1 MSEEIRRFLQ
11 MQGGV
16 ASSRELQRS
25 GFSRRSVEVMVR
37 RGELV
42 RVRRDAVVL
51 AAALAGATPW
61 EKRALLARA
70 VARSLAPARCLTS
83 PAGPPPRPAPDGPH
97 PVLTSPA
104 GPDDHADLEHHPP
117 GRGATHALS
126 HESALMVHG
135 LPYFGEDGLV
145 HLVRTDGRRGR
156 RDSTVWVHRPVDARW
171 TVERDG
177 LVLVTPTMAALQVA
191 ATHGV
196 EAGLVALDGV
206 LHAARQRDTEDV
218 GRPDGPAVAQVRQES
233 TAALAA
239 GFGPATPTV
248 RLVTELADGRS
259 ESAGES
265 RTRWLVHVLGLGPC
279 VPQFV
284 VHDGELLVGVADLK
298 LTRWDVLVEFD
309 GTGKYT
315 GHESLLAEK
324 DREDRLRS
332 LGYEVVRIRWADL
345 ARPQLVRRRLL
356 EAIARAEARS
366 AAIG

>member
-1 MSEEIRRFLQ
+1 MSEGIRRLLEV
-11 MQGGV
+11 QGGV
-16 ASSRELQRS
+16 ASGRELQRA
-25 GFSRRSVEVMVR
+25 GFSRRTVEVMVR
-37 RGELV
+37 RGDLV

-51 AAALAGATPW
+51 GSALSGATPW
-61 EKRALLARA
+61 ERRALVARA
-70 VARSLAPARCLTS
+70 VGRSLAPAPCL
-83 PAGPPPRPAPDGPH
+83 AVPDGDDRVVH
-97 PVLTSPA
+97 H
-104 GPDDHADLEHHPP
+104 DHARP
-117 GRGATHALS
+117 GRRAPVGGTTYALS

-156 RDSTVWVHRPVDARW
+156 RDDTVWVHRPVDARW
-171 TVERDG
+171 TVELDG

-206 LHAARQRDTEDV
+206 LHAAQEQDRKDV
-218 GRPDGPAVAQVRQES
+218 GRREGPAVTRVQQEITS
-233 TAALAA
+233 GLEV
-239 GFGPATPTV
+239 GFGPSTATV

-259 ESAGES
+259 ESAGETRS
-265 RTRWLVHVLGLGPC
+265 RWLVHVLGLGPC
-279 VPQFV
+279 IPQFV
-284 VHDGELLVGVADLK
+284 VHDGDLLVGVADLK
-298 LTRWDVLVEFD
+298 LARWDVLVEFD

-315 GHESLLAEK
+315 GQESLLAEK
-324 DREDRLRS
+324 DREDGLRA

-345 ARPQLVRRRLL
+345 AIPQRVRRRLL